1 VPLLISRAA
10 RARLA
15 LSGSEPGGPAGEV
28 TEGGG
33 RIDLSDPA
41 RARAAA
47 APVVHEGVGGGVLSA
62 LDRLSSA
69 FELLV
74 DRYLEDTGGGA
85 LTGALGVLDRRLGR
99 GAVDALL
106 EAFGEEFVLSGKP
119 RDAGLAGFAG
129 FAGEAPDLG
138 AEEPHRLASLRALLL
153 FWWLDVNPAAA
164 SAIALLFAGS
174 FRERPLLQPVLAVLR
189 SELSRPAGD
198 QRWPAG
204 LVGALLEPVRRA
216 PTSLAEQLRLAGENW
231 GAFLPDA
238 GAGLLRGADLVDEE
252 TPRLPPGPQ
261 PDERPIEE
269 PSFAG
274 LGEERRFTPDRAWMP
289 ELVLVAKNAR
299 VWLHQLSRRHGLE
312 VRRLDQI
319 PDRELAELARRGFG
333 ALWLIGIWER
343 STASA
348 RIKRLAGNPEALGS
362 AYSILRYRI
371 ADELGGDEALEALGA
386 RAAQHGLRL
395 AADMVPNH
403 FALDSDWVIEHPER
417 FVGTEECPYP
427 GYSFEGPELSPH
439 PGISLRIED
448 GYWDRSDAAVV
459 FRRRDLATGRTRY
472 LYHGNDGTGT
482 PWNDTAQLDFLRP
495 DVREAVTE
503 QILEVARRFP
513 VVRFDAAMTLA
524 RRHFQRLWYPP
535 PGGGGAIPSRAERGL
550 NPAEFSAAMPE
561 EFWRSLVDRAA
572 ERCPETLLLAE
583 AFWLME
589 GYFVRTLGMHRVYNS
604 AFMNLLRNGET
615 RRFRELLAETLAF
628 DPAVLERYV
637 NFMSNPDERT
647 AEEQFGTGD
656 RYFGVCTILSTL
668 PGLPM
673 FAHGQF
679 EGLRERYGMEY
690 ARPYVDEEADAAV
703 LERHRRQIVP
713 LLSDR
718 RLFAAG
724 DRFQLFEMHGAGGEV
739 EDEVLAYANGLPG
752 QPVLV
757 AYHHGGGEV
766 GGRLG
771 ESLPVRRRAGE
782 PAEAGWIGEAL
793 GIAASGVVSFR
804 DRVSGLSY
812 LARAEEIWER
822 GLELRLGPF
831 EARVLE
837 GFELAEAAIARASLR
852 PGREVAGRGL
862 AERLAE
868 GLGAGGVPDLARA
881 VRELELEPVRSALGR
896 MLEAP
901 VFREL
906 AAARSLPDD
915 GQLDRLEATI
925 LELARDIAEWAERR
939 LDPAA
944 LGGDFH
950 SRARGLLLLPVVAR
964 ALARSRISGRRE
976 VGSLAVRLL
985 GPEVLA
991 GLAWRLGVEVLVTGM
1006 AGERSATEA
1015 ASGAEVESED
1025 PVTAWEL
1032 ERSPAPALAGL
1043 ARRRGWGA
1051 VARLPLAGE
1060 AAAILERWLT
1070 SGGEIAEA
1078 TGRHDFADESYV
1090 RLEALEAVVGVRL
1103 GAEVL
1108 AWSSAPTRDGVE
1120 ALVAWTELAAE
1131 ILQLAERAGYRVGEL
1146 VGAAGEEAAEAEAPE
1161 P

>member
-1 VPLLISRAA
+1 LLISRAA

-15 LSGSEPGGPAGEV
+15 LSAAQ
-28 TEGGG
+28 GGG

-41 RARAAA
+41 RARAVA
-47 APVVHEGVGGGVLSA
+47 APVVHDGVGGGVLSA
-62 LDRLSSA
+62 LDRLTSA
-69 FELLV
+69 FEILV
-74 DRYLEDTGGGA
+74 DRYLADTGGGA
-85 LTGALGVLDRRLGR
+85 LAETLGALDRRLGR
-99 GAVDALL
+99 TAVDALL
-106 EAFGEEFVLSGKP
+106 EAFGEEFGLEDPAASGGAP
-119 RDAGLAGFAG
+119 SGLLPEGSGRA
-129 FAGEAPDLG
+129 D
-138 AEEPHRLASLRALLL
+138 SLRALLL
-153 FWWLDVNPAAA
+153 FWWLDANPAAA
-164 SAIALLFAGS
+164 PALALLFAGS
-174 FRERPLLQPVLAVLR
+174 FRQLPLLQPALALLR
-189 SELSRPAGD
+189 SELSRPSGD
-198 QRWPAG
+198 ARWPTG
-204 LVGALLEPVRRA
+204 LVGVLLEPMRRA
-216 PTSLAEQLRLAGENW
+216 PTSLAEQLRLAGESW
-231 GAFLPDA
+231 GALLPDA

-252 TPRLPPGPQ
+252 TPRLPPGPE
-261 PDERPIEE
+261 PEERPIEE
-269 PSFAG
+269 PSFAE

-299 VWLHQLSRRHGLE
+299 VWLHQLSSLHGRE
-312 VRRLDQI
+312 VRHLDEV
-319 PDRELAELARRGFG
+319 PERDLAELAERGFG

-343 STASA
+343 SSASA

-362 AYSILRYRI
+362 AYSILRYGI
-371 ADELGGDEALEALGA
+371 ADELGGDAALDGLAA

-417 FVGTEECPYP
+417 FVGTDECPFP
-427 GYSFEGPELSPH
+427 GYTFEGPELSPH

-459 FRRRDLATGRTRY
+459 FRRRDLSTGESRY

-482 PWNDTAQLDFLRP
+482 PWNDTAQLDFLRA
-495 DVREAVTE
+495 DVREAVAA

-550 NPAEFSAAMPE
+550 SQAEFAAAMPE
-561 EFWRSLVDRAA
+561 EFWRALVDRAA
-572 ERCPETLLLAE
+572 QECPETLLLAE

-615 RRFRELLAETLAF
+615 GRFRELLAETLSF

-656 RYFGVCTILSTL
+656 RYFGVCTVLSTL

-690 ARPYVDEEADAAV
+690 ARPYVDEEPDAQV
-703 LERHRRQIVP
+703 LARHRRQIVP
-713 LLSDR
+713 LLEDR

-724 DRFQLFEMHGAGGEV
+724 DRFHLFELRADGGGR

-752 QPVLV
+752 HPVLV
-757 AYHHGGGEV
+757 VYHHGEGEV
-766 GGRLG
+766 RGRLR
-771 ESLPVRRRAGE
+771 ESLPARRQATE
-782 PAEAGWIGEAL
+782 PPEVGRIGVAL
-793 GIAASGVVSFR
+793 GLPASGLVAFR

-812 LARAEEIWER
+812 LARSEEIHER

-837 GFELAEAAIARASLR
+837 GFAPAAAAIEPAALL
-852 PGREVAGRGL
+852 PGPAGDVEGRSL

-868 GLGAGGVPDLARA
+868 RVGTGGVPDLARA
-881 VRELELEPVRSALGR
+881 ARELELEPVRSALGR

-901 VFREL
+901 LFREL
-906 AAARSLPDD
+906 ADDPGPLPDE
-915 GQLDRLEATI
+915 GELDRLEAAV
-925 LELARDIAEWAERR
+925 LELARDVADWSGRR
-939 LDPAA
+939 LGTAA
-944 LGGDFH
+944 LGGAFH

-964 ALARSRISGRRE
+964 ALARSRVARRRE
-976 VGSLAVRLL
+976 AGALAVRLL
-985 GPEVLA
+985 GQEVLAGLGWRLAVEALVAGLAPDGSADSPQAGVAGESAELVTAWELDRPPTPALA
-991 GLAWRLGVEVLVTGM
+991 GLAWR
-1006 AGERSATEA
+1006 
-1015 ASGAEVESED
+1015 
-1025 PVTAWEL
+1025 
-1032 ERSPAPALAGL
+1032 
-1043 ARRRGWGA
+1043 RGWGS
-1051 VARLPLAGE
+1051 VARLPVVGE
-1060 AAAILERWLT
+1060 ARALLDRWLRA
-1070 SGGEIAEA
+1070 GDEMAEA
-1078 TGRHDFADESYV
+1078 LGRHDFEGESYV
-1090 RLEALEAVVGVRL
+1090 RLEALEAAVGALL

-1108 AWSSAPTRDGVE
+1108 AWSGAATRGAVE
-1120 ALVAWTELAAE
+1120 ALVAWTGVAAE
-1131 ILQLAERAGYRVGEL
+1131 ILSRAESAGYRVREL
-1146 VGAAGEEAAEAEAPE
+1146 LTPSAEEPPEADAPA